1 MAMQLEICANSATS
15 CQQAELGGATRVEL
29 CAGIPEGGTTPS
41 AGEMAVA
48 RSLITIPIH
57 VIIRPHAEDFSVDA
71 DTGAVADKTTG
82 ECFSAQPFPPFIQEI
97 INEGGLVNRAKRQV
111 AERRQDKR

>member
-1 MAMQLEICANSATS
+1 MWGEYSLAKRVNILGVEVDAVTMAE
-15 CQQAELGGATRVEL
+15 
-29 CAGIPEGGTTPS
+29 
-41 AGEMAVA
+41 AVDA
-48 RSLITIPIH
+48 VRDGD
-57 VIIRPHAEDFSVDA
+57 VISVDA